1 MNNDVLGRLTRG
13 ELVWWKPSQYRE
25 TFDIT
30 TRTEFY
36 MCYQGE
42 ARALVPKIRTMK
54 DGLPLQEI
62 NIETHE
68 SNKVDF
74 ITLTYSLERV
84 EDPDPDNPDNP
95 DDPTFEFEGKE
106 SDFKVGI
113 TAEPISQA
121 PVFRDAVNS
130 LDNATLTDLCAL
142 MGGQLMDEKGVKLTD
157 KLQGKVPPLLLTKI
171 LRGQTSYNAPTYQC
185 TLTIP
190 SKVTITDEGKIS
202 TRAGLPSLPDGMT
215 WLCVGSGVTR
225 RNGRTVTQVA
235 YLGGN
240 WDSDIYT
247 K

>member
-1 MNNDVLGRLTRG
+1 MTDDVLGRLTRG
-13 ELVWWKPSQYRE
+13 KLAWWKPSQYRE
-25 TFDIT
+25 TFDAA

-42 ARALVPKIRTMK
+42 ARALVPKIRSMK

-62 NIETHE
+62 SIETHE

-74 ITLTYSLERV
+74 ITLTYSVERV

-95 DDPTFEFEGKE
+95 DDPTFEFDGREN
-106 SDFKVGI
+106 SFKIGI
-113 TAEPISQA
+113 TAEPITQA

-171 LRGQTSYNAPTYQC
+171 LRGQTTYNAPTYQC
-185 TLTIP
+185 NLTIP
-190 SKVTITDEGKIS
+190 SKETITDAGKIS
-202 TRAGLPSLPDGMT
+202 THAGLPALPDGMT
-215 WLCVGSGVTR
+215 WMCAGGGPTR
-225 RNGRTVTQVA
+225 RNGRTVTQIA
-235 YLGGN
+235 YVGAN
-240 WDSDIYT
+240 WDPDIYA